1 MNVKTKFQPGDLLK
15 LLSTRKFWVEL
26 VVMTVAMFVAAIGV
40 HFFLKPSG
48 LIVGSITGLSMVLST
63 FIPIISFG
71 TIMFTINAILLV
83 LSFLLIGNEFGA
95 KTVYTALILG
105 PFVDLLDY
113 LDPAHAQLGASL
125 MQDPWFDLLCFVVVL
140 SASQAILFNINAST
154 GGLDILGKIVNKY
167 LHINLATSVMI
178 SGIII
183 CSTAFL
189 INPTNMVVMGLIGT
203 WINGLV
209 LDHFMTGMAS
219 KKKVCII
226 SEDWEKLQHFIIHE
240 IQRGVTL
247 YDVTGG
253 YSGKKKKELTVLL
266 TRDEFASLMEFIRNE
281 KIETFITASTIS
293 ELYGLWFSKAQKKKL
308 HV

>member
-1 MNVKTKFQPGDLLK
+1 MNTKNVIKPQEVLRI
-15 LLSTRKFWVEL
+15 LSTRKFWIEL
-26 VVMTVAMFVAAIGV
+26 LVMTVGMFVAAIGV

-48 LIVGSITGLSMVLST
+48 LVVGSITGLSIVLSK

-71 TIMFTINAILLV
+71 SIMFTINAILLV

-105 PFVDLLDY
+105 PFVDLLDW
-113 LDPAHAQLGASL
+113 LDPAHVMLGSSL

-154 GGLDILGKIVNKY
+154 GGLDILGKIINKY

-178 SGIII
+178 GGIVI
-183 CSTAFL
+183 CSTSFL
-189 INPTNMVVMGLIGT
+189 INTPDRVIMGLIGT

-209 LDHFMTGMAS
+209 LDHFMTGIAS

-226 SEDWEKLQHFIIHE
+226 SEEWEKLQHFIIHE
-240 IQRGVTL
+240 IQRGVTI
-247 YDVTGG
+247 YDITGG
-253 YSGKKKKELTVLL
+253 YSGARKRELTVLL
-266 TRDEFASLMEFIRNE
+266 TRDEFAKLMEYVRNE
-281 KIETFITASTIS
+281 KIESFITANTIS
-293 ELYGLWFSKAQKKKL
+293 EVYGLWFSKADKKKL